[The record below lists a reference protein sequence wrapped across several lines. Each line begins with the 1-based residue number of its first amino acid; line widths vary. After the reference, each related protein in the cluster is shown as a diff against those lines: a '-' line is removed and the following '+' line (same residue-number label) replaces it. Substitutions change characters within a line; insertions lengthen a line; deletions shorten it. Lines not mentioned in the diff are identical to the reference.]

1 MERRNIFQLP
11 GSLGED
17 FRHTPEDEHRV
28 LEGGT
33 CNTSPKSNSHIHT
46 SICILPTTP
55 LLLWRLP
62 HFPEVGRNHL
72 CLGLSPWWSIAHPLG
87 TPPFTGLSPNI
98 PSVRRAVERASSHQR
113 GRKDSSALNC
123 NSSLFPKNTP
133 PTSWATW
140 FYQRQESQLKVKNK
154 ITKMFEL

>member
-1 MERRNIFQLP
+1 MWFHSQDSPSPELASSSHKLSPRIVTLHSLSTKVGEEKHVQLP

-17 FRHTPEDEHRV
+17 FQHTPEDEHRV

-62 HFPEVGRNHL
+62 HLPEVGRNHL
-72 CLGLSPWWSIAHPLG
+72 CLGLSPW
-87 TPPFTGLSPNI
+87 
-98 PSVRRAVERASSHQR
+98 
-113 GRKDSSALNC
+113 
-123 NSSLFPKNTP
+123 
-133 PTSWATW
+133 
-140 FYQRQESQLKVKNK
+140 
-154 ITKMFEL
+154 